1 MENILFLAALLF
13 LFSSLQRR
21 RKKRE
26 ASHDKTGKGGEER
39 RDAQREAPAAEDSP
53 AEEAPEPIK
62 GQAPEEARQDKSH
75 EEFRKKLR
83 KAWGMAET
91 EPAPET
97 AEEKEEMTLPPDLDE
112 PVYEEKP
119 APPAAPAPAPAPKAA
134 DAGARLFPEAPGKEE
149 RKQRERALAS
159 EKKNAP
165 SAVLPAGRW
174 TEADVERWALY
185 DAVLGEPRSR
195 RPWMPPRRRP

>member
-1 MENILFLAALLF
+1 MENILFLMALLF

-26 ASHDKTGKGGEER
+26 ASQNKTGQGGGER
-39 RDAQREAPAAEDSP
+39 RDESRQEPAAPDSP
-53 AEEAPEPIK
+53 AERAPGPIP
-62 GQAPEEARQDKSH
+62 GGAPEEVREDRGH

-83 KAWGMAET
+83 KAWGMTEAE
-91 EPAPET
+91 PET
-97 AEEKEEMTLPPDLDE
+97 AEEKKEMTLPTDLDE
-112 PVYEEKP
+112 PVYEEKT
-119 APPAAPAPAPAPKAA
+119 APPLPAPAPKM
-134 DAGARLFPEAPGKEE
+134 DVGTRPFPEAP
-149 RKQRERALAS
+149 RKKQQKKPERAA
-159 EKKNAP
+159 EEAKAAP
-165 SAVLPAGRW
+165 SAALPARRW